1 MRNRGRS
8 SIELLDEVLLLCWKY
23 RVLLLWWNDGRLM
36 LRTYGALALDTRRE
50 REERRTNNTEEKL
63 TRSRDKDLCQQK
75 SDVHKPLRASL
86 APDANLMSMLSRSG
100 GRVDLCGQQKFCHCA
115 AFRELSA

>member
-1 MRNRGRS
+1 MQNRGRS

-23 RVLLLWWNDGRLM
+23 RVLLLWWNLLWWNDGRLM
-36 LRTYGALALDTRRE
+36 LRTYGAVALDTRRE

-63 TRSRDKDLCQQK
+63 SGSRDKDLCQQK

-100 GRVDLCGQQKFCHCA
+100 GIG
-115 AFRELSA
+115 